1 MHPDPGEMP
10 IPLPIYRL
18 TVVVEADW
26 AGSRK
31 SIVFSMVCCATSFKG
46 VPHRGRKQI
55 SAISAVRFT
64 TLRLESPALSA
75 TWLVVIGAA
84 IEDGVGEIP

>member
-1 MHPDPGEMP
+1 MGSCAIRRCCFANP
-10 IPLPIYRL
+10 IERL
-18 TVVVEADW
+18 AL
-26 AGSRK
+26 
-31 SIVFSMVCCATSFKG
+31 KG

-64 TLRLESPALSA
+64 TQRLESPALSA
-75 TWLVVIGAA
+75 TWLVVTGAA